1 VTFWRDTRTP
11 FRSDTGLTDA
21 PATPNRALGAI
32 RDRPSRPIP
41 CRGQAAAVRVSGS
54 NGLRRASS
62 PFPDLPCSSAS
73 EHELDAFRPTSASH
87 CFDYEYSRL
96 FRSQHLSETYVS
108 LSPLVCSSRKET
120 GGPCASWRKGSA
132 SAGCSGSRVAF
143 SSTHS
148 RSCRA
153 SDIPVAPPKCGLAGF
168 RARSKSPMTPRLRRQ
183 VPHEEQPTSAA
194 RDAFRR
200 QLSRVHRGERCLEK
214 RSREG
219 FRFETAPVPFRTRSF
234 GLSPA

>member
-1 VTFWRDTRTP
+1 MTFWRDTRTP

-96 FRSQHLSETYVS
+96 FRSQHLSRLTSRSLPWSAPREKRLGDPALHGAKDPLRRAARVRAWRFLPRTPDHAVPLTS
-108 LSPLVCSSRKET
+108 LSLHRSVASR
-120 GGPCASWRKGSA
+120 
-132 SAGCSGSRVAF
+132 AF
-143 SSTHS
+143 
-148 RSCRA
+148 
-153 SDIPVAPPKCGLAGF
+153 
-168 RARSKSPMTPRLRRQ
+168 AREANLR
-183 VPHEEQPTSAA
+183 
-194 RDAFRR
+194 
-200 QLSRVHRGERCLEK
+200 
-214 RSREG
+214 
-219 FRFETAPVPFRTRSF
+219 
-234 GLSPA
+234 